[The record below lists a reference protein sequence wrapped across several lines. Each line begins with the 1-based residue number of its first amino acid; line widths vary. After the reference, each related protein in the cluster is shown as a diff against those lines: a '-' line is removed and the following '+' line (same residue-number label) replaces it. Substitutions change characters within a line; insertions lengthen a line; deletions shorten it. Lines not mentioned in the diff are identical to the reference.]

1 MKLILNYLLKRR
13 LFSNVLIGSNC
24 LNAKTLKRSINI
36 TIEVLIN
43 IQWMVVDVDNNGLIQ
58 AKDALLINNYI
69 VGKIVI
75 NSQEGF

>member
-13 LFSNVLIGSNC
+13 LFSNVLIRSNC

-43 IQWMVVDVDNNGLIQ
+43 IQWMVVDVGNNGLIQ
-58 AKDALLINNYI
+58 AKDALFINNYV